1 MKIFIDTSAFIRH
14 FYGLDDAIK
23 LLNFAVNENEAV
35 TAHNV
40 IEETFFKPKMRNGY
54 RERIEYLKYYS
65 GTYIIDLKVKSIDK

>member
-1 MKIFIDTSAFIRH
+1 MKIFIDTSVFIRH

-40 IEETFFKPKMRNGY
+40 IEETFFKLL
-54 RERIEYLKYYS
+54 YL
-65 GTYIIDLKVKSIDK
+65 T